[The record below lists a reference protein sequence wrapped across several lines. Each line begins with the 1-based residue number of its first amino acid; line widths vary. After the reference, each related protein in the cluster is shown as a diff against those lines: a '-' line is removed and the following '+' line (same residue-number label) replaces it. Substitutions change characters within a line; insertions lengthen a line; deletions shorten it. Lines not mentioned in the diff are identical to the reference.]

1 MKKFIISV
9 VITILSF
16 ASVYAQK
23 TIYHKIQDDKAYYK
37 VESVGK
43 STKYYKKKLS
53 KGTVSTNFEYV
64 ANSISQK
71 AYEGIN
77 AQENILRIGNSVSMD
92 EITLLQDE
100 KCIIAYSVE
109 NTKTSSKIEV
119 GDKKCLL
126 QVKDAANKELV
137 GCNIMC
143 QIMEKRKSNINGSE
157 GRLII
162 RPLYIINK
170 ENQAVRL
177 LPTDIYKRGKNRA
190 NVKFWFSF
198 AIIPVFVA
206 GSKAEIEQNETFE
219 LRLE

>member
-9 VITILSF
+9 VITIVSF
-16 ASVYAQK
+16 TSVYAQK
-23 TIYHKIQDDKAYYK
+23 TIYHKILDGKAYYK

-53 KGTVSTNFEYV
+53 KGTVSADFEYIG
-64 ANSISQK
+64 NSISQK
-71 AYEGIN
+71 TYEELN
-77 AQENILRIGNSVSMD
+77 VQENVLRNKIPENNND
-92 EITLLQDE
+92 ITPLQDV
-100 KCIIAYSVE
+100 KCITACPIV
-109 NTKTSSKIEV
+109 NINTSSKMEV
-119 GDKKCLL
+119 GDKRCLL
-126 QVKDAANKELV
+126 QVKDAADKELI

-143 QIMEKRKSNINGSE
+143 QIMEKRKSNISGSE

-162 RPLYIINK
+162 RPLFIINK
-170 ENQAVRL
+170 DNQAVRL

-190 NVKFWFSF
+190 NAKFWLSF
-198 AIIPVFVA
+198 AVIPAFVA